1 MKEGVRAMSFATI
14 IKGLRLELGLSQEEF
29 AERMNRFA
37 SSSDTKYPD
46 GFNKTNIS
54 KWENGKAEPRMDTVR
69 LIAATFGVSPNT
81 LIGISDH
88 PTNLIKVDRA
98 SVVRIPVLGTIK
110 CGQPILAE
118 ENITGYREEL
128 SDRLPS
134 GNLFYLRSQGDSML
148 PTIPEGSLVLIR
160 EQPTVEYGEVA
171 AVLVNGDTEA
181 TLKRVKKQGDIVM
194 LIADNPDYPPYVIT
208 KDNPARIIGK
218 AVLVSTEL

>member
-1 MKEGVRAMSFATI
+1 MSVGNRI
-14 IKGLRLELGLSQEEF
+14 RQRRLELGLSGEEVGK
-29 AERMNRFA
+29 ML
-37 SSSDTKYPD
+37 
-46 GFNKTNIS
+46 GVNKT
-54 KWENGKAEPRMDTVR
+54 TVYR
-69 LIAATFGVSPNT
+69 YEKGEIDKMPIEVVEKLSVALRTTPDVIMGWNT
-81 LIGISDH
+81 DAST
-88 PTNLIKVDRA
+88 PTNLVPINRA
-98 SVVRIPVLGTIK
+98 SIVSIPILGTIK
-110 CGQPILAE
+110 CGKPILAE

>member
-1 MKEGVRAMSFATI
+1 MFAKNLKYLRAKRGI
-14 IKGLRLELGLSQEEF
+14 EQIEL
-29 AERMNRFA
+29 ARMLGKKSG
-37 SSSDTKYPD
+37 SSISSWESGTYTPKIGTLAKIADIFNVDLDDLMNIDLSDTS
-46 GFNKTNIS
+46 T
-54 KWENGKAEPRMDTVR
+54 
-69 LIAATFGVSPNT
+69 
-81 LIGISDH
+81 
-88 PTNLIKVDRA
+88 PTNLIPISRA
-98 SVVRIPVLGTIK
+98 SIVSIPILGTIK

-194 LIADNPDYPPYVIT
+194 LIADNPDYQPYVIT

>member
-1 MKEGVRAMSFATI
+1 MFAKNLKYLRAKRGI
-14 IKGLRLELGLSQEEF
+14 EQIEL
-29 AERMNRFA
+29 ARMLGKKSG
-37 SSSDTKYPD
+37 SSISSWESGTYTPKIGTLAKIADIFNVDLDDLMNIDLSDTS
-46 GFNKTNIS
+46 T
-54 KWENGKAEPRMDTVR
+54 
-69 LIAATFGVSPNT
+69 
-81 LIGISDH
+81 
-88 PTNLIKVDRA
+88 PTNLIPISRA
-98 SVVRIPVLGTIK
+98 SIVSIPILGTIK

-118 ENITGYREEL
+118 ENITSYREEL

>member
-1 MKEGVRAMSFATI
+1 MDLANNIRYYRKLNKLTQADLANKLDVAPTAISAWEVGRNKPLMDKIEQMSTLFN
-14 IKGLRLELGLSQEEF
+14 IKKSDLLGDEI
-29 AERMNRFA
+29 
-37 SSSDTKYPD
+37 DT
-46 GFNKTNIS
+46 
-54 KWENGKAEPRMDTVR
+54 
-69 LIAATFGVSPNT
+69 
-81 LIGISDH
+81 
-88 PTNLIKVDRA
+88 PTNLVPINRA
-98 SVVRIPVLGTIK
+98 SIVSIPILGTIK

-134 GNLFYLRSQGDSML
+134 GNLFYLKSQGDSMV

-194 LIADNPDYPPYVIT
+194 LIADNPDYPPYIIT
-208 KDNPARIIGK
+208 DDNPARIIGK
-218 AVLVSTEL
+218 AVQVSVDL

>member
-1 MKEGVRAMSFATI
+1 MDLANNIRYYRKLNKLTQADLANKLDVAPTAISAWEVGRNKPLMDKIEQMSTLFNV
-14 IKGLRLELGLSQEEF
+14 KKSDLLGDEI
-29 AERMNRFA
+29 
-37 SSSDTKYPD
+37 DT
-46 GFNKTNIS
+46 
-54 KWENGKAEPRMDTVR
+54 
-69 LIAATFGVSPNT
+69 
-81 LIGISDH
+81 
-88 PTNLIKVDRA
+88 PTNLVPISRTSIV
-98 SVVRIPVLGTIK
+98 SIPILGTIK

-118 ENITGYREEL
+118 ENITSYREEL

-194 LIADNPDYPPYVIT
+194 LIADNPDYPPYIIT
-208 KDNPARIIGK
+208 DDNPARIIGK
-218 AVLVSTEL
+218 AVQVSVDL

>member
-1 MKEGVRAMSFATI
+1 MSVGNRI
-14 IKGLRLELGLSQEEF
+14 RQRRLELGLSGEEVGK
-29 AERMNRFA
+29 ML
-37 SSSDTKYPD
+37 
-46 GFNKTNIS
+46 GVNKT
-54 KWENGKAEPRMDTVR
+54 TVYR
-69 LIAATFGVSPNT
+69 YEKGEIDKMPIEVVEKLSVALRTTPDVIMGWNT
-81 LIGISDH
+81 DAST
-88 PTNLIKVDRA
+88 PTNLVPINRA
-98 SVVRIPVLGTIK
+98 SIVNIPILGTIK

-134 GNLFYLRSQGDSML
+134 GNLFYLKSQGDSMV

-194 LIADNPDYPPYVIT
+194 LIADNPDYPPYIIT
-208 KDNPARIIGK
+208 DDNPARIIGK
-218 AVLVSTEL
+218 AVQVSVDL

>member
-1 MKEGVRAMSFATI
+1 MFAKNLKYLRAKRGI
-14 IKGLRLELGLSQEEF
+14 EQIELARMLGKKSGSSISSWESGTYTPKIGTLAKIADIFNVDLDDLMNIDLSD
-29 AERMNRFA
+29 A
-37 SSSDTKYPD
+37 ST
-46 GFNKTNIS
+46 
-54 KWENGKAEPRMDTVR
+54 
-69 LIAATFGVSPNT
+69 
-81 LIGISDH
+81 
-88 PTNLIKVDRA
+88 PTNLIPINRA
-98 SVVRIPVLGTIK
+98 SIVSIPILGTIK

-118 ENITGYREEL
+118 ENITSYREEL

-194 LIADNPDYPPYVIT
+194 LIADNPDYQPYVIT

>member
-1 MKEGVRAMSFATI
+1 MFAKNLKYLRAKRGI
-14 IKGLRLELGLSQEEF
+14 EQIELARMLGKKSGSSISSWESGTYTPKIGTLAKIADIFNVDLDDLMNIDLSD
-29 AERMNRFA
+29 A
-37 SSSDTKYPD
+37 ST
-46 GFNKTNIS
+46 
-54 KWENGKAEPRMDTVR
+54 
-69 LIAATFGVSPNT
+69 
-81 LIGISDH
+81 
-88 PTNLIKVDRA
+88 PTNLIPISRA
-98 SVVRIPVLGTIK
+98 SIVSIPILGTIK

-118 ENITGYREEL
+118 ENITSYREEL

>member
-1 MKEGVRAMSFATI
+1 MSVGYRI
-14 IKGLRLELGLSQEEF
+14 RQRRLELGLSGEEVGK
-29 AERMNRFA
+29 ML
-37 SSSDTKYPD
+37 
-46 GFNKTNIS
+46 GVNKT
-54 KWENGKAEPRMDTVR
+54 TVYR
-69 LIAATFGVSPNT
+69 YEKGEIDKMPIEVVEKLSVALRTTPDVIMGWNT
-81 LIGISDH
+81 DART
-88 PTNLIKVDRA
+88 PTNLAPISRA
-98 SVVRIPVLGTIK
+98 SIVSIPILGTIK

-194 LIADNPDYPPYVIT
+194 LIADNPDYQPYVIT

>member
-1 MKEGVRAMSFATI
+1 MDLANNIRYYRKLNKLTQADLANKLDVAPTAISAWEVGRNKPLMDKIEQMSTLFNV
-14 IKGLRLELGLSQEEF
+14 KKSDLLGDEI
-29 AERMNRFA
+29 
-37 SSSDTKYPD
+37 DT
-46 GFNKTNIS
+46 
-54 KWENGKAEPRMDTVR
+54 
-69 LIAATFGVSPNT
+69 
-81 LIGISDH
+81 
-88 PTNLIKVDRA
+88 PTNLVPINRA
-98 SVVRIPVLGTIK
+98 SIVSIPILGTIK

-118 ENITGYREEL
+118 DNITGYREEL

-134 GNLFYLRSQGDSML
+134 GNLFYLKSQGDSMV

-208 KDNPARIIGK
+208 DDNPARIIGK
-218 AVLVSTEL
+218 AVQVSVDL

>member
-1 MKEGVRAMSFATI
+1 MSVGNRI
-14 IKGLRLELGLSQEEF
+14 RQRRLELGLSGEEVGK
-29 AERMNRFA
+29 ML
-37 SSSDTKYPD
+37 
-46 GFNKTNIS
+46 GVNKT
-54 KWENGKAEPRMDTVR
+54 TVYR
-69 LIAATFGVSPNT
+69 YEKGEIDKMPIEVVEKLSVALRTTPDVIMGWNT
-81 LIGISDH
+81 DAST
-88 PTNLIKVDRA
+88 PTNLVPINRA
-98 SVVRIPVLGTIK
+98 SIVSIPILGTIK

-134 GNLFYLRSQGDSML
+134 GNLFYLHSQGDSML

-160 EQPTVEYGEVA
+160 EQPSVEYGEIA

>member
-1 MKEGVRAMSFATI
+1 MFAKNLKYLRAKRGI
-14 IKGLRLELGLSQEEF
+14 EQIELARMLGKKSGSSISSWESGTYTPKIGTLAKIADIFNVDLDDLMNIDLSD
-29 AERMNRFA
+29 A
-37 SSSDTKYPD
+37 ST
-46 GFNKTNIS
+46 
-54 KWENGKAEPRMDTVR
+54 
-69 LIAATFGVSPNT
+69 
-81 LIGISDH
+81 
-88 PTNLIKVDRA
+88 PTNLIPISRA
-98 SVVRIPVLGTIK
+98 SIVSIPILGTIK

>member
-1 MKEGVRAMSFATI
+1 MSVGNRI
-14 IKGLRLELGLSQEEF
+14 RQRRLELGLSGEEVGK
-29 AERMNRFA
+29 ML
-37 SSSDTKYPD
+37 
-46 GFNKTNIS
+46 GVNKT
-54 KWENGKAEPRMDTVR
+54 TVYR
-69 LIAATFGVSPNT
+69 YEKGEIDKMPIEVVEKLSVALRTTPDVIMGWNT
-81 LIGISDH
+81 DAST
-88 PTNLIKVDRA
+88 PTNLVPINRA
-98 SVVRIPVLGTIK
+98 SIVSIPILGTIK

-134 GNLFYLRSQGDSML
+134 GNLFYLKSQGDSMV

>member
-1 MKEGVRAMSFATI
+1 MSVGNRI
-14 IKGLRLELGLSQEEF
+14 RQRRLELGLSGEEVGK
-29 AERMNRFA
+29 ML
-37 SSSDTKYPD
+37 
-46 GFNKTNIS
+46 GVNKT
-54 KWENGKAEPRMDTVR
+54 TVYR
-69 LIAATFGVSPNT
+69 YEKGEIDKMPIEVVEKLSVALRTTPDVIMGWNT
-81 LIGISDH
+81 DASI

-98 SVVRIPVLGTIK
+98 SVVRVPVLGTIK

>member
-1 MKEGVRAMSFATI
+1 MSVGNRI
-14 IKGLRLELGLSQEEF
+14 RQRRLELGLSGEEVGK
-29 AERMNRFA
+29 ML
-37 SSSDTKYPD
+37 
-46 GFNKTNIS
+46 GVNKT
-54 KWENGKAEPRMDTVR
+54 TVYR
-69 LIAATFGVSPNT
+69 YEKGEIDKMPIEVVEKLSVALRTTPDVIMGWNT
-81 LIGISDH
+81 DAST
-88 PTNLIKVDRA
+88 PTNLVPINRA
-98 SVVRIPVLGTIK
+98 SIVSIPVLGTIK

-134 GNLFYLRSQGDSML
+134 GNLFYLKSQGDSMV

>member
-1 MKEGVRAMSFATI
+1 MFAKNLKYLRAKRGI
-14 IKGLRLELGLSQEEF
+14 EQIELARMLGKKSGSSISSWESGTYTPKIGTLAKIADIFNVDLDDLMNIDLSD
-29 AERMNRFA
+29 A
-37 SSSDTKYPD
+37 ST
-46 GFNKTNIS
+46 
-54 KWENGKAEPRMDTVR
+54 
-69 LIAATFGVSPNT
+69 
-81 LIGISDH
+81 
-88 PTNLIKVDRA
+88 PTNLIPISRA
-98 SVVRIPVLGTIK
+98 SIVSIPILGTIK

-118 ENITGYREEL
+118 DNITGYREEL

>member
-1 MKEGVRAMSFATI
+1 MNLANNIKYYRKLNKLTQADLASKLDVAPTAISAWEVGRNKPLMDKIEMMS
-14 IKGLRLELGLSQEEF
+14 ELF
-29 AERMNRFA
+29 DIRK
-37 SSSDTKYPD
+37 SDLLGDELLP
-46 GFNKTNIS
+46 S
-54 KWENGKAEPRMDTVR
+54 
-69 LIAATFGVSPNT
+69 
-81 LIGISDH
+81 
-88 PTNLIKVDRA
+88 NLIMVDRA

-118 ENITGYREEL
+118 ENITSYREEL

>member
-1 MKEGVRAMSFATI
+1 MNLANNIKYYRKLNKLTQADLASKLDVAPTAISAWEVGRNKPLMDKIEMMS
-14 IKGLRLELGLSQEEF
+14 ELF
-29 AERMNRFA
+29 DIRK
-37 SSSDTKYPD
+37 SDLLGDELLP
-46 GFNKTNIS
+46 S
-54 KWENGKAEPRMDTVR
+54 
-69 LIAATFGVSPNT
+69 
-81 LIGISDH
+81 
-88 PTNLIKVDRA
+88 NLIMVDRA
-98 SVVRIPVLGTIK
+98 SVVRVPILGTIK

>member
-1 MKEGVRAMSFATI
+1 MDLANNIRYYRKLNKLTQADLANKLDVAPTAISAWEVGRNKPLMDKIEQMSTLFNV
-14 IKGLRLELGLSQEEF
+14 KKSDLLGDEI
-29 AERMNRFA
+29 
-37 SSSDTKYPD
+37 DT
-46 GFNKTNIS
+46 
-54 KWENGKAEPRMDTVR
+54 
-69 LIAATFGVSPNT
+69 
-81 LIGISDH
+81 
-88 PTNLIKVDRA
+88 PTNLVPISRA
-98 SVVRIPVLGTIK
+98 SIVSIPILGTIK

-118 ENITGYREEL
+118 DNITGYREEL

-194 LIADNPDYPPYVIT
+194 LIADNPDYPPYIIT
-208 KDNPARIIGK
+208 DDNPARIIGK
-218 AVLVSTEL
+218 AVQVSVDL

>member
-1 MKEGVRAMSFATI
+1 MDLANNIRYYRKLNKLTQADLANKLDVAPTAISAWEVGRNKPLMDKIEQMSTLFN
-14 IKGLRLELGLSQEEF
+14 IKKSDLLGDEI
-29 AERMNRFA
+29 
-37 SSSDTKYPD
+37 DT
-46 GFNKTNIS
+46 
-54 KWENGKAEPRMDTVR
+54 
-69 LIAATFGVSPNT
+69 
-81 LIGISDH
+81 
-88 PTNLIKVDRA
+88 PTNLVPINRSSIV
-98 SVVRIPVLGTIK
+98 SIPILGTIK

-134 GNLFYLRSQGDSML
+134 GNLFYLKSQGDSML

-194 LIADNPDYPPYVIT
+194 LIADNPDYPPYIIT
-208 KDNPARIIGK
+208 DDNPARIIGK
-218 AVLVSTEL
+218 AVQVSVDL

>member
-1 MKEGVRAMSFATI
+1 MNLANNIKYYRKLNKLTQADLASKLDVAPTAISAWEVGRNKPLMDKIEMMS
-14 IKGLRLELGLSQEEF
+14 ELF
-29 AERMNRFA
+29 DIRK
-37 SSSDTKYPD
+37 SDLLGD
-46 GFNKTNIS
+46 
-54 KWENGKAEPRMDTVR
+54 E
-69 LIAATFGVSPNT
+69 LLPN
-81 LIGISDH
+81 
-88 PTNLIKVDRA
+88 NLIMVDRA
-98 SVVRIPVLGTIK
+98 SVVRIPILGTIK

-181 TLKRVKKQGDIVM
+181 TLKRVKKQGEIVM

>member
-1 MKEGVRAMSFATI
+1 MSVGNRI
-14 IKGLRLELGLSQEEF
+14 RQRRLELGLSGEEVGK
-29 AERMNRFA
+29 ML
-37 SSSDTKYPD
+37 
-46 GFNKTNIS
+46 GVNKT
-54 KWENGKAEPRMDTVR
+54 TVYR
-69 LIAATFGVSPNT
+69 YEKGEIDKMPIEVVEKLSVALRTTPDVIMGWNT
-81 LIGISDH
+81 DAST
-88 PTNLIKVDRA
+88 PTNLVPINRA
-98 SVVRIPVLGTIK
+98 SIVSIPILGTIK

-160 EQPTVEYGEVA
+160 DQPTVEYGEVA

-208 KDNPARIIGK
+208 DDNPARIIGK
-218 AVLVSTEL
+218 AVQVSVNL

>member
-1 MKEGVRAMSFATI
+1 MIDLKQRRE
-14 IKGLRLELGLSQEEF
+14 KLGLTLEEVGQYVGVGKSTV
-29 AERMNRFA
+29 R
-37 SSSDTKYPD
+37 
-46 GFNKTNIS
+46 
-54 KWENGKAEPRMDTVR
+54 KWENGVINNMGRDK
-69 LIAATFGVSPNT
+69 IAKYASILRISPLEFLYDIT
-81 LIGISDH
+81 PG
-88 PTNLIKVDRA
+88 NLIPVDNKNT
-98 SVVRIPVLGTIK
+98 VRIPILGTIK

-194 LIADNPDYPPYVIT
+194 LIADNPDYPPYIIT
-208 KDNPARIIGK
+208 DDNPARIIGK

>member
-1 MKEGVRAMSFATI
+1 MNLANNIKYYRKLNKLTQADLASKLDVAPTAISAWEVGRNKPLMDKIEMMS
-14 IKGLRLELGLSQEEF
+14 ELF
-29 AERMNRFA
+29 DIRK
-37 SSSDTKYPD
+37 SDLLGD
-46 GFNKTNIS
+46 
-54 KWENGKAEPRMDTVR
+54 E
-69 LIAATFGVSPNT
+69 LLPN
-81 LIGISDH
+81 
-88 PTNLIKVDRA
+88 NLIMVDRA
-98 SVVRIPVLGTIK
+98 SVVRVPVLGTIK

-118 ENITGYREEL
+118 ENITSYREEL

-134 GNLFYLRSQGDSML
+134 GNLFYLRSQGDSMV

>member
-1 MKEGVRAMSFATI
+1 MSVGNRI
-14 IKGLRLELGLSQEEF
+14 RQRRLELGLSGEEVGK
-29 AERMNRFA
+29 ML
-37 SSSDTKYPD
+37 
-46 GFNKTNIS
+46 GVNKT
-54 KWENGKAEPRMDTVR
+54 TVYR
-69 LIAATFGVSPNT
+69 YEKGEIDKMPIEVVEKLSVALRTTPDVIMGWNT
-81 LIGISDH
+81 DAIT
-88 PTNLIKVDRA
+88 PTNLVPISRA
-98 SVVRIPVLGTIK
+98 SIVSIPILGTIK

-134 GNLFYLRSQGDSML
+134 GNLFYLKSQGDSML

-194 LIADNPDYPPYVIT
+194 LIADNPDYPPYIIT
-208 KDNPARIIGK
+208 DDNPARIIGK
-218 AVLVSTEL
+218 AVQVSVDL

>member
-1 MKEGVRAMSFATI
+1 MFAKNLKYLRAKRGI
-14 IKGLRLELGLSQEEF
+14 EQIELARMLGKKSGSSISSWESGTYTPKIGTLAKIADIFNVDLDDLMNIDLSD
-29 AERMNRFA
+29 A
-37 SSSDTKYPD
+37 ST
-46 GFNKTNIS
+46 
-54 KWENGKAEPRMDTVR
+54 
-69 LIAATFGVSPNT
+69 
-81 LIGISDH
+81 
-88 PTNLIKVDRA
+88 PTNLIPISRA
-98 SVVRIPVLGTIK
+98 SIVSIPILGTIK

-134 GNLFYLRSQGDSML
+134 GNLFYLKSQGDSMV

>member
-1 MKEGVRAMSFATI
+1 MDLANNIRYYRKLNKLTQADLANKLDVAPTAISAWEVGRNKPLMDKIEQMSTLFNV
-14 IKGLRLELGLSQEEF
+14 KKSDLLGDEI
-29 AERMNRFA
+29 
-37 SSSDTKYPD
+37 DT
-46 GFNKTNIS
+46 
-54 KWENGKAEPRMDTVR
+54 
-69 LIAATFGVSPNT
+69 
-81 LIGISDH
+81 
-88 PTNLIKVDRA
+88 PTNLVPISRA
-98 SVVRIPVLGTIK
+98 SIVSIPILGTIK

-118 ENITGYREEL
+118 DNITGYREEL

-134 GNLFYLRSQGDSML
+134 GNLFYLKSQGDSMV

-208 KDNPARIIGK
+208 DDNPARIIGK
-218 AVLVSTEL
+218 AVQVSVDL

>member
-1 MKEGVRAMSFATI
+1 MSVGNRI
-14 IKGLRLELGLSQEEF
+14 RQRRLELGLSGEEVGK
-29 AERMNRFA
+29 ML
-37 SSSDTKYPD
+37 
-46 GFNKTNIS
+46 GVNKT
-54 KWENGKAEPRMDTVR
+54 TVYR
-69 LIAATFGVSPNT
+69 YEKGEIDKMPIEVVEKLSVALRTTPDVIMGWNT
-81 LIGISDH
+81 DAST
-88 PTNLIKVDRA
+88 PTNLVPINRA
-98 SVVRIPVLGTIK
+98 SIVSIPILGTIK

>member
-1 MKEGVRAMSFATI
+1 MDLSNNIRYYRKLNKLTQADLANKLDVAPTAISAWEVGRNKPLMDKIEQMSTLFN
-14 IKGLRLELGLSQEEF
+14 IKKSDLLGDEI
-29 AERMNRFA
+29 
-37 SSSDTKYPD
+37 DT
-46 GFNKTNIS
+46 
-54 KWENGKAEPRMDTVR
+54 
-69 LIAATFGVSPNT
+69 
-81 LIGISDH
+81 
-88 PTNLIKVDRA
+88 PTNLVPISRA
-98 SVVRIPVLGTIK
+98 SIVSIPILGTIK

-134 GNLFYLRSQGDSML
+134 GNLFYLKSQGDSMV

-194 LIADNPDYPPYVIT
+194 LIADNPDYPPYIIT
-208 KDNPARIIGK
+208 DDNPARIIGK
-218 AVLVSTEL
+218 AVQVSVDL

>member
-1 MKEGVRAMSFATI
+1 MFSKNLKYLRDKRGMDQIDLAMM
-14 IKGLRLELGLSQEEF
+14 LG
-29 AERMNRFA
+29 RK
-37 SSSDTKYPD
+37 SSS
-46 GFNKTNIS
+46 S
-54 KWENGKAEPRMDTVR
+54 VSSWENGAYTPKIGTLAKIADIFNVDLDDLMNIDLSDGPRP
-69 LIAATFGVSPNT
+69 S
-81 LIGISDH
+81 
-88 PTNLIKVDRA
+88 NLIKVDRA
-98 SVVRIPVLGTIK
+98 SVVRVPVLGTIK

-118 ENITGYREEL
+118 ENITSYREEL

-208 KDNPARIIGK
+208 DDNPARIIGK

>member
-1 MKEGVRAMSFATI
+1 MDLANNIRYYRKLNKLTQADLANKLDVAPTAISAWEVGRNKPLMDKIEQMSTLFNV
-14 IKGLRLELGLSQEEF
+14 KKSDLLGDEI
-29 AERMNRFA
+29 
-37 SSSDTKYPD
+37 DT
-46 GFNKTNIS
+46 
-54 KWENGKAEPRMDTVR
+54 
-69 LIAATFGVSPNT
+69 
-81 LIGISDH
+81 
-88 PTNLIKVDRA
+88 PTNLVPISRA
-98 SVVRIPVLGTIK
+98 SIVSIPILGTIK

-134 GNLFYLRSQGDSML
+134 GNLFYLKSQGDSMV

-194 LIADNPDYPPYVIT
+194 LIADNPDYPPYIIT
-208 KDNPARIIGK
+208 DDNPARIIGK
-218 AVLVSTEL
+218 AVQVSVDL